1 MGEIQTIPKMV
12 GLRHW
17 VYHISYFAVSCFKSL
32 KITAV
37 ESTSRFCGRQ
47 KVMPLF
53 VDTVWQRP
61 MNPILKEWR
70 KKPFSPTAYGSKL
83 SNHPQWMVS
92 YSKSQAISGS
102 LVCLDP
108 KVKNEVLRSRPGR
121 SARAWSFIGC
131 LTGSP
136 PVVSKPN
143 WPASQHPPVLR
154 CGLGRLSSSY
164 PGWWFQSSYRVL

>member
-70 KKPFSPTAYGSKL
+70 KKTFLA
-83 SNHPQWMVS
+83 NCIWF
-92 YSKSQAISGS
+92 
-102 LVCLDP
+102 
-108 KVKNEVLRSRPGR
+108 KVIKPPSVDG
-121 SARAWSFIGC
+121 FILKITSHFW
-131 LTGSP
+131 LTGMPWPKGQERSSEKPTRTVCQGMEFHWLFNREPSSSQQAQLACFTAPPSP
-136 PVVSKPN
+136 KMRVGASIIIISWLVVSII
-143 WPASQHPPVLR
+143 L
-154 CGLGRLSSSY
+154 
-164 PGWWFQSSYRVL
+164 